1 MNIYADLLFGYAVHA
16 YLKIGDKVPELEG
29 GHGDA
34 MATIVFSATAAE
46 VFINEVG
53 ALAVQDV
60 KRLDSRDDITL
71 FVKMWNELGARTS
84 AKAKFILAKTILTN
98 EPYDQQ
104 APPFQDYATLLTLR
118 DELLHMPKPEAT
130 YVDEGLIKTKPWQF
144 VEEKLGSRNLLAD
157 CDPAG
162 KGWLYRCT
170 TKAMA
175 RWACE
180 TIEAVVKSLIQTMPQ
195 SMLAAELELFYIRQ
209 FTMPDS
215 EPPAGPWRSAG
226 GALS

>member
-16 YLKIGDKVPELEG
+16 YLKIGDEKPDLEG
-29 GHGDA
+29 GQGDA

-60 KRLDSRDDITL
+60 KRLDSRDNITL
-71 FVKMWNELGARTS
+71 FVRMWNELGARTS
-84 AKAKFILAKTILTN
+84 AKAKFILAKTILTD

-104 APPFQDYATLLTLR
+104 AQPFQDYATLLTLR

-144 VEEKLGSRNLLAD
+144 VEEKLGPRNLLAD
-157 CDPAG
+157 CDPAV
-162 KGWLYRCT
+162 KGWLYRVT

-180 TIEAVVKSLIQTMPQ
+180 TIEAMVKSLIRSTPQ
-195 SMLAAELELFYIRQ
+195 SMFGGSLDLFYFRQ
-209 FTMPDS
+209 FSLPDS
-215 EPPAGPWRSAG
+215 TSTSSTDSTPPAS
-226 GALS
+226 SQ